1 MADYRGIRS
10 RNLWITANLDRKNLW
25 ITANLKRKNLWISAI
40 LDRKNLWITAKY
52 LIFSLIFSYLFA
64 GLFYGVDIRNDE
76 PLRLERLVLMNVKQ
90 FVIVFY
96 ELCYN

>member
-10 RNLWITANLDRKNLW
+10 RNLWITANLKRKNLW
-25 ITANLKRKNLWISAI
+25 ITAN

-64 GLFYGVDIRNDE
+64 CLFYGVAISLADFISRRIRRNRRIMRITIRPE
-76 PLRLERLVLMNVKQ
+76 WSGSLRTISEIG
-90 FVIVFY
+90 FIT
-96 ELCYN
+96 